1 MEKSLLEGLFK
12 SSSLKLILIT
22 SFSISEILLVNDDA
36 KTTAVALQSF
46 KIVLFSNL
54 EDLGFKGTIIKP
66 LLIQYNDT
74 ITKLISFSKRI
85 PILSFFLK
93 LYFKNKVSREF
104 TNFKICEYE

>member
-1 MEKSLLEGLFK
+1 MEKSLSEGLFK
-12 SSSLKLILIT
+12 SSSLKLILIIF
-22 SFSISEILLVNDDA
+22 FSISEILLVKDVS
-36 KTTAVALQSF
+36 KTTADALQSF

-93 LYFKNKVSREF
+93 LYLKNRVSIEF